1 MAALLQQTTALT
13 KISSLRR
20 RLRIIQGG
28 TSASKTFSIVAYLIH
43 TAQSNGGLVIS
54 IVSESLPHLK
64 KGAMRDFKT
73 IMNMQHYW
81 ADDSWSKTEFTY
93 TFPNGTIIEFFSVD
107 DSSKARGPR
116 RDILF
121 INEAN
126 NVLWEIYRQLA
137 GRTRLVVLIDF
148 NPVGAFW
155 AHEKLV
161 PYRKHDF
168 LQLTYMDNEAL
179 EPALRREIIENG
191 KIDENYRQVY
201 VLGNV
206 GRNEGQIMTNWIHIQ
221 QIPPEARLMRRGLD
235 FGYSNHP
242 SALVDIYEWNGGYIW
257 DEILYEKGLSNEKI
271 ANTILDQ
278 PEQVLVVGDSA
289 EPKSIDEISEYGV
302 DIIGAVKGADSIRN
316 GNNLIK
322 SKQVYVTER
331 STNIIKEERNYLWK
345 MDKNGE
351 PLNVPRDLFNHAMD
365 GGRYAMVDLIGNP
378 LVPFTDSGA
387 AEEGEASSAFGGGA
401 DPIFGGLNS
410 SRF

>member
-81 ADDSWSKTEFTY
+81 SDDEWSKTEFTY

-155 AHEKLV
+155 AHEKLI

-278 PEQVLVVGDSA
+278 PEQVLVVADSA
-289 EPKSIDEISEYGV
+289 EPKSIDEISDYGV